1 MAIIYLSF
9 TSDQFVLGVTLG
21 RLRCPADDVDLA
33 KNGTY
38 LRHILDRH
46 PLRVIRIQRYRC
58 ATCHVTYSALP
69 YDLRPYTAAIWTLT
83 WTIWMWH
90 VEAGQP
96 WSTIQEWLAR
106 HGMILDLRTLQ
117 RWQARWRK
125 GLPRILLAL
134 VQTIAQWWGNRVLEL
149 SERMLQASLAVQWRR
164 LRRQVVEATAQRQ
177 HRDVRPGGLL
187 GISVLR
193 GWLPITFFAGDG

>member
-1 MAIIYLSF
+1 VSIIYLSI
-9 TSDQFVLGVTLG
+9 TSAQFFLGVAADL
-21 RLRCPADDVDLA
+21 LYCPLDDTRLA
-33 KNGTY
+33 KNGSY
-38 LRHILDRH
+38 GRHILDRH

-58 ATCHVTYSALP
+58 AKCHVTYSALP

-90 VEAGQP
+90 VEARQP
-96 WSTIQEWLAR
+96 WSTIQDWLR
-106 HGMILDLRTLQ
+106 QHGLILDGRTLQ
-117 RWQARWRK
+117 RWQARWRQ
-125 GLPRILLAL
+125 GLPRILLTL
-134 VQTIAQWWGNRVLEL
+134 IQSIAQLWGTRALEL
-149 SERMLQASLAVQWRR
+149 SDRLRQLSLAAQWRQ
-164 LRRQVVEATAQRQ
+164 LRRQVVETTAHRQ